1 MKPTI
6 EFTDFAKL
14 DLRIGKV
21 MAAVVPEWSEKLIQL
36 TVDLGPEIGERTIL
50 AGIKQWY
57 EPDDLVGNWY
67 VFAVNLAEKKMGE
80 GVSQG
85 MLLAAD
91 GADHPVPLTINEPVA
106 PGTTIR

>member
-1 MKPTI
+1 MKDI
-6 EFTDFAKL
+6 VEFADFAKL

-21 MAAVVPEWSEKLIQL
+21 IKAEVPEWSEKLIQL
-36 TVDLGPEIGERTIL
+36 TVDLGEEIGERTIF

-57 EPDDLVGNWY
+57 EPTDLEGNLY

-91 GADHPVPLTINEPVA
+91 GTDRPVPLTIGEPVE
-106 PGTTIR
+106 PGTVIR

>member
-1 MKPTI
+1 MKPTVN
-6 EFTDFAKL
+6 FADFAKL

-21 MAAVVPEWSEKLIQL
+21 IAAKVPEWSNKLIEL
-36 TVDLGPEIGERTIL
+36 TVDLGEEIGERTIL
-50 AGIKQWY
+50 AGIKEWFG
-57 EPDDLVGNWY
+57 PDALVGNLY

-91 GADHPVPLTINEPVA
+91 GKEHPVPLTINKKVT
-106 PGTTIR
+106 PGTKIR